1 MASRLIAGG
10 ARHAGSPAV
19 PASNGRIGP
28 YWACQ
33 IIGWSLHGALAVAI
47 PSLYG
52 GVRWSVVARA
62 VVGSI
67 LGVVLTDQLRRHIRR
82 KRWLALPLRQLVPRL
97 LAACLTIAVVMVLGI
112 APFLLQFIPPP
123 GRAGPLTA
131 IFAGHVAII
140 GVWSTIYVGFHYLT
154 EVRTAHAER
163 LRLELAMR
171 DTELNALRAQLNP
184 HFLFNSLNSL
194 RGLITEDPARARD
207 ATTGLAALLRYS
219 LQLSRAPTTTLEQEI
234 DATRRYLEL
243 EAIRFEDRL
252 SYTIDVEPRALEHPV
267 PPMLVQTIVENAIKH
282 GIAELPD
289 GGVVRI
295 EARKPCD
302 DLVIRVAN
310 TGTLDEA
317 RERRGIGLANSA
329 ERLRLIF
336 GRRASLDIEASGL
349 REVTCVVIV
358 PALVSQSPANT
369 MGPHRVS

>member
-1 MASRLIAGG
+1 MASP
-10 ARHAGSPAV
+10 S
-19 PASNGRIGP
+19 SNGRIGP
-28 YWACQ
+28 YWVCQ

-52 GVRWSVVARA
+52 GIRWSVVARA
-62 VVGSI
+62 AVGSI
-67 LGVVLTDQLRRHIRR
+67 LGVVLTDQFRRYMRR
-82 KRWLALPLRQLVPRL
+82 NRWLALPLRQLIPRL
-97 LAACLTIAVVMVLGI
+97 LGACLTIAVVMVLGI
-112 APFLLQFIPPP
+112 APFVLQFIPPP
-123 GRAGPLTA
+123 GRAGPVTA

-140 GVWSTIYVGFHYLT
+140 AVWATIYVGFHYLT
-154 EVRTAHAER
+154 EGRTAHAER

-219 LQLSRAPTTTLEQEI
+219 LQLSRAPTTTLEQEVE
-234 DATRRYLEL
+234 ATRRYLEL

-252 SYTIDVEPRALEHPV
+252 SYTIDVEPRAQEHPV

-282 GIAELPD
+282 GIAELAA
-289 GGVVRI
+289 GGVIRI
-295 EARKPCD
+295 EARKPSD
-302 DLVIRVAN
+302 DLIIRVSN

-336 GRRASLDIEASGL
+336 GERASLDIEASEPG
-349 REVTCVVIV
+349 EVTCVVIV
-358 PALVSQSPANT
+358 PALASQPPAGMRRAHPVS
-369 MGPHRVS
+369 